1 MAKSRRKRKLI
12 DWDALELEAFN
23 LRFERMSREDKL
35 KRARRIAT
43 TFRRHNEPMPKG
55 LKKLD

>member
-43 TFRRHNEPMPKG
+43 TFRRHNEPVPEG
-55 LKKLD
+55 LKTLD

>member
-1 MAKSRRKRKLI
+1 MAKSKRKRKLI
-12 DWDALELEAFN
+12 DWDALELEVFN
-23 LRFERMSREDKL
+23 LRFERVSREDKL

-55 LKKLD
+55 LKTLD